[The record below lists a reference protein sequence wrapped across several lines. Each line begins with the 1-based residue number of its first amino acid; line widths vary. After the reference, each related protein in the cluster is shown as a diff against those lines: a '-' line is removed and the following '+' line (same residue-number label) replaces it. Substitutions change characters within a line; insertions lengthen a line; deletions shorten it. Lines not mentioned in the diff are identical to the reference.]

1 MKFLFLLIL
10 LPLSLSAQWEQN
22 SYHVCEWDVVCET
35 EQSLILCMR
44 VEGLLGIETEVI
56 TSQPLPA
63 WSEGEG
69 ELTNVFF
76 GHRVYIDPVSGEG
89 IYSFFWDGYLP
100 GKLHLDRI
108 ERSTE
113 DGLFWIVFAKSEV
126 VFL

>member
-1 MKFLFLLIL
+1 
-10 LPLSLSAQWEQN
+10 
-22 SYHVCEWDVVCET
+22 
-35 EQSLILCMR
+35 MR
-44 VEGLLGIETEVI
+44 VEGLLGTETEVI

-89 IYSFFWDGYLP
+89 IYSFFWEGYLP
-100 GKLHLDRI
+100 GKLNLGRI
-108 ERSTE
+108 ERSSE
-113 DGLFWIVFAKSEV
+113 DGLFWLIFAKSEV

>member
-1 MKFLFLLIL
+1 MKFLFLLVL
-10 LPLSLSAQWEQN
+10 LPLGLCAQWEQN
-22 SYHVCEWDVVCET
+22 SYHVSEWDVVCET
-35 EQSLILCMR
+35 EQALILCMR
-44 VEGLLGIETEVI
+44 VEGILGIETEVI

-69 ELTNVFF
+69 ELTRLFF

-89 IYSFFWDGYLP
+89 VFSFFWDGYLT
-100 GKLHLDRI
+100 GKLYLDRI

-113 DGLFWIVFAKSEV
+113 DGLFWIVFAKSEE